1 MFFPM
6 VCSPFDYPNREHH
19 RRLHTQKLRCI
30 GIMKCVWVTKYV
42 IHIII
47 IIIMSRD
54 SKNSHYCC
62 NSLRIAILV
71 MRILRDQRDVV
82 TLHLVPSNTT
92 KSTLKS
98 VEKMKRAKKDASS
111 FGSEERVSIH
121 LSMY

>member
-1 MFFPM
+1 
-6 VCSPFDYPNREHH
+6 
-19 RRLHTQKLRCI
+19 
-30 GIMKCVWVTKYV
+30 
-42 IHIII
+42 
-47 IIIMSRD
+47 
-54 SKNSHYCC
+54 
-62 NSLRIAILV
+62 